1 MELDDLKAR
10 WQDLDRKLD
19 ATLHLN
25 TRLVRNSMLGRT
37 ESALR
42 NLTWI
47 TSASIAMTFLL
58 LLAIGSF
65 LADHILEV
73 RFAAPALVL
82 HISAIAMFATSIHE
96 LVTLRSVDYSEPIVA
111 LQKKIETV
119 RVSRIATTKWVFWL
133 APLLWLPML
142 IVFVKAVLGID
153 LYAIAPR
160 AWLISNFIFGV
171 MFLAAMIW
179 IARHVSVQSPLMQR
193 LLDDIAGR
201 NVTRAR
207 AALEDVAAFER
218 DAL

>member
-47 TSASIAMTFLL
+47 TSASIAMTFLV

-82 HISAIAMFATSIHE
+82 HISAIAMFAASIHE
-96 LVTLRSVDYSEPIVA
+96 LVTLRSVDYSAPVVS

-142 IVFVKAVLGID
+142 IVFLKAILGID
-153 LYAIAPR
+153 LYAIASP
-160 AWLISNFIFGV
+160 AWLISNFVFGV
-171 MFLAAMIW
+171 LFLVAMIW
-179 IARHVSVQSPLMQR
+179 IARHVPVQSPFMQR

-218 DAL
+218 DSV

>member
-47 TSASIAMTFLL
+47 TSASIAMTFFV

-82 HISAIAMFATSIHE
+82 HISAIAMFAASIHE
-96 LVTLRSVDYSEPIVA
+96 LVTLRSVDYSAPVVS

-119 RVSRIATTKWVFWL
+119 RVSRIATTKWVLWL

-142 IVFVKAVLGID
+142 IVFLKAILGID
-153 LYAIAPR
+153 LYAIASP
-160 AWLISNFIFGV
+160 AWLISNFVFGV
-171 MFLAAMIW
+171 LFLVAMIW
-179 IARHVSVQSPLMQR
+179 IARHVPVQSPFMQR

-218 DAL
+218 DNV